1 MPVVARRVSELIGQ
15 TPLFELAVDDK
26 TGTRLF
32 LKLETMN
39 PTGAAKIRMARSMVL
54 DAERRGLLR
63 PGGHIIES
71 TSGNTGLGLA
81 VVARERGYRFTAV
94 VDHHACSAKLNAMQA
109 MGAELEFVSD
119 EGDGLS
125 TSVREERAAEMA
137 DLEGPDAFFQAQ
149 HENLANGVGYF
160 SLAEELLEDLDK
172 IDILLGAVGTGGS
185 LFGTAQGLRDRGCDA
200 RLIGVEPEGSIA
212 FGGPAHDYWQS
223 GTGTPEGAVPGV
235 HVDQD
240 LRRIDE
246 RDRIKVS
253 DVDAFATTRALAA
266 RLGLMIGGSSGSSV
280 YAALTRLDEFPDHS
294 TVVVVINDD
303 GEKYLDTVF
312 DDEWMSDRDLIDKV
326 REAEVAGLLERYRP
340 RHRPDPREIEVLRHL
355 HYALP
360 DTFAIENGLAGAT
373 LEDYADRQVPQAK
386 LTHLLHLVDMP
397 VHEIAELLAAGN
409 DDHVYLALE
418 KHRQRL
424 TDQATQVAQVLASMR
439 SAENTHTILMPDP
452 AMDLDGAAAK

>member
-1 MPVVARRVSELIGQ
+1 M
-15 TPLFELAVDDK
+15 
-26 TGTRLF
+26 
-32 LKLETMN
+32 
-39 PTGAAKIRMARSMVL
+39 
-54 DAERRGLLR
+54 
-63 PGGHIIES
+63 
-71 TSGNTGLGLA
+71 
-81 VVARERGYRFTAV
+81 
-94 VDHHACSAKLNAMQA
+94 
-109 MGAELEFVSD
+109 
-119 EGDGLS
+119 
-125 TSVREERAAEMA
+125 
-137 DLEGPDAFFQAQ
+137 
-149 HENLANGVGYF
+149 
-160 SLAEELLEDLDK
+160 
-172 IDILLGAVGTGGS
+172 
-185 LFGTAQGLRDRGCDA
+185 
-200 RLIGVEPEGSIA
+200 
-212 FGGPAHDYWQS
+212 
-223 GTGTPEGAVPGV
+223 
-235 HVDQD
+235 
-240 LRRIDE
+240 
-246 RDRIKVS
+246 
-253 DVDAFATTRALAA
+253 
-266 RLGLMIGGSSGSSV
+266 
-280 YAALTRLDEFPDHS
+280 
-294 TVVVVINDD
+294 VVVINDD